1 MLGLVLRDNATIAK
15 EQRKDG
21 NSNQSSSGTV
31 AVNSLFSTVDD
42 AMVLPSQEKKCER
55 TIKTPHCVC
64 WCLGGRGA
72 VHSCF
77 FIAAEWVEQE
87 KHDLM
92 KHALHKL
99 TKCTNVYKEKSPP
112 TTRRR
117 ALSSLLSHDTETV
130 DRR

>member
-1 MLGLVLRDNATIAK
+1 MGVMLGLVLRDNATIAK

-55 TIKTPHCVC
+55 TIKTPYCVC

-72 VHSCF
+72 AV
-77 FIAAEWVEQE
+77 V
-87 KHDLM
+87 
-92 KHALHKL
+92 
-99 TKCTNVYKEKSPP
+99 
-112 TTRRR
+112 
-117 ALSSLLSHDTETV
+117 SLLQQSGWN
-130 DRR
+130 RRSTT